1 MIKWFRQQKYSH
13 AFLEGEFMVDSS
25 SKKAHIEG
33 LKSFIWRYIKSVN
46 LLGLDVNRAALVN
59 LVKDEHKYYILTH

>member
-1 MIKWFRQQKYSH
+1 
-13 AFLEGEFMVDSS
+13 MVDSS